1 MTLDG
6 KAEPYRIVAAAEP
19 HLLLSDRM
27 TEFLQANWSDILSHI
42 AQHVW
47 LVLISIAIA
56 IVIALPVGILITRRK
71 RLRAPVLGI
80 ANVMQTIPSLALFGF
95 LIPLPFIGGIG
106 PRTAI
111 VALVFYA
118 LLPIIRNTV
127 TGILGVDQ
135 NVREAAVAMGMT
147 DRQVLFKVELP
158 LAMSVILTGVRVAV
172 VITIGVAIIAAE
184 VGAGGLGEYIFRGL
198 RLNDNHLLLAGAVP
212 SAAMALVA
220 DFGFGVIEKHFDT
233 SVQRRRKKGLRTL
246 IWAVVLIGVVTISL
260 VAWRGIKSHSRPGA
274 SLGHVTVGS
283 KDFTESNLLAEIVAQ
298 MLEAQHL
305 EVDRRFDLGGNLAH
319 SALVGGQI
327 DLYPEYTGTAFTAI
341 LHHQPITDPKAV
353 YYQVKSEY
361 SEQLNLDVS
370 PPLGFDNTFAILVRG
385 EDARR
390 FNLKTISDAA
400 KYSSQWQAGFGHDFI
415 SRQDGYPGFSRTY
428 GLRFAGVSD
437 MALDLTYTALASH
450 KVDMIAGNS
459 TDGRIAALDLVQLED
474 DRRYF
479 PPYEAVFMIRRDV
492 KDWAPAG
499 LEQTQNLKPRPLTS
513 FVSKLAGAIST
524 DEMRKLNY
532 EVDGAKRDKKNVV
545 HEWLVKKGFI
555 Q

>member
-1 MTLDG
+1 M
-6 KAEPYRIVAAAEP
+6 I
-19 HLLLSDRM
+19 
-27 TEFLQANWSDILSHI
+27 EFLKANWSDILAHI

-47 LVLISIAIA
+47 LVFVSIAIA
-56 IVIALPVGILITRRK
+56 VLIALPVGILITRRQ
-71 RLRAPVLGI
+71 RLRAPLLGI

-127 TGILGVDQ
+127 TGILGIDRS
-135 NVREAAVAMGMT
+135 VREAAVAMGMT
-147 DRQVLFKVELP
+147 DSQVLFQVELP

-212 SAAMALVA
+212 SAIMALVA
-220 DFGFGVIEKHFDT
+220 DFGFGLIEKRFDT
-233 SVQRRRKKGLRTL
+233 SVARSRAASRRVLAWITVVLAVLIMGFFGVRGLRRSASTR
-246 IWAVVLIGVVTISL
+246 T
-260 VAWRGIKSHSRPGA
+260 SR
-274 SLGHVTVGS
+274 GHVTVGS
-283 KDFTESNLLAEIVAQ
+283 KDFTESILLAEIVAQ
-298 MLEAQHL
+298 MLEAQHV
-305 EVDRRFDLGGNLAH
+305 EVDRQFDLGGNLAH
-319 SALVGGQI
+319 GALVAGQI

-341 LHHQPITDPKAV
+341 LHHEPITDPKAV
-353 YYQVKSEY
+353 FDQVQREY
-361 SEQLNLDVS
+361 LSQFNLLVS
-370 PPLGFDNTFAILVRG
+370 DPLGFDNTFAILVRG

-390 FNLKTISDAA
+390 LNLKTISDAA
-400 KYSSQWQAGFGHDFI
+400 KYAPRWQAGFGHDFMN
-415 SRQDGYPGFSRTY
+415 RQDGYLGFSKSY

-437 MALDLTYTALASH
+437 MSLDLTYTALASH

-474 DRRYF
+474 DRHYF
-479 PPYEAVFMIRRDV
+479 PPYEAVFVVRKEV
-492 KDWAPAG
+492 WVWAPAEG
-499 LEQTQNLKPRPLTS
+499 VFDKKALPVS
-513 FVSKLAGAIST
+513 DVMSKLNRSIST

-532 EVDGAKRDKKNVV
+532 EVDGAKRDKKIVV
-545 HEWLVKKGFI
+545 HEWLVKKGLV

>member
-1 MTLDG
+1 MLD
-6 KAEPYRIVAAAEP
+6 
-19 HLLLSDRM
+19 
-27 TEFLQANWSDILSHI
+27 FLKSNWSDILAHV

-47 LVLISIAIA
+47 LVFISIAIA
-56 IVIALPVGILITRRK
+56 IVIALPVGVLITRQK
-71 RLRAPVLGI
+71 RLRSPVLGI

-95 LIPLPFIGGIG
+95 LIPMPFVGGIG

-127 TGILGVDQ
+127 TGILGVDSA
-135 NVREAAVAMGMT
+135 VREAAVAMGMT

-212 SAAMALVA
+212 SAAMALLA
-220 DFGFGVIEKHFDT
+220 DFGFSIFEKQFDT
-233 SVQRRRKKGLRTL
+233 TAKRSRLSMRSLGILL
-246 IWAVVLIGVVTISL
+246 AVVTVVVLGFTS
-260 VAWRGIKSHSRPGA
+260 WRAIRSRSHA
-274 SLGHVTVGS
+274 SSARGRVTVGS
-283 KDFTESNLLAEIVAQ
+283 KDFTESILLAEIVAQ
-298 MLEAQHL
+298 MLEAQNV
-305 EVDRRFDLGGNLAH
+305 EVDRKFDLGGNLAH
-319 SALVGGQI
+319 SAVISGQI

-341 LHHQPITDPKAV
+341 LHHQPISDPKAV
-353 YYQVKSEY
+353 FEQVQHEY
-361 SEQLNLDVS
+361 LSQFNLVVS
-370 PPLGFDNTFAILVRG
+370 APLGFDNTFAILVRG

-390 FNLKTISDAA
+390 LNLKMISDVA
-400 KYSSQWQAGFGHDFI
+400 KHSPQWQAGFGHDFMN
-415 SRQDGYPGFSRTY
+415 RQDGYPGFSRAY
-428 GLRFAGVSD
+428 GLRFANVSD
-437 MALDLTYTALASH
+437 MSLDLTYTALASH

-474 DRRYF
+474 DRHYF
-479 PPYEAVFMIRRDV
+479 PPYEAVFIMRRERL
-492 KDWAPAG
+492 G
-499 LEQTQNLKPRPLTS
+499 LTPSQLQGDA
-513 FVSKLAGAIST
+513 VSPVSGVMSLLAGVIST

-532 EVDGAKRDKKNVV
+532 EVDGAKRDKKIVV
-545 HEWLVKKGFI
+545 HEWLVKKGFVR